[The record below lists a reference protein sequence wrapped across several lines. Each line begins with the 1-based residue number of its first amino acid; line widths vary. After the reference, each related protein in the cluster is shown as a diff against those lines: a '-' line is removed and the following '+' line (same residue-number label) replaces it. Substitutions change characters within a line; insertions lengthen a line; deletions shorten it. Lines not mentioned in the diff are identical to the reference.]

1 MVQANESAMRSG
13 ARELGP
19 SSLRPT
25 VYRPS
30 RPYALPAS
38 NGDEPAKRV
47 FRGPALARAGIWFRG
62 PAGTDNIVAV
72 RVPAAGPE
80 ELVELRIPRVL
91 TDGAHSTGQQYTPTS
106 AAPLPN
112 AMLLPAGWYL
122 LGSSVPTVVSQTGDG
137 RTRIEFD
144 APPDGAPEVVLTLR
158 HG

>member
-30 RPYALPAS
+30 RPSAIGAS
-38 NGDEPAKRV
+38 NGDGSGTSV

-62 PAGTDNIVAV
+62 PNGADNIVAV

-80 ELVELRIPRVL
+80 EMVELRIPRVL
-91 TDGAHSTGQQYTPTS
+91 TDRPQPTSQYTPS
-106 AAPLPN
+106 SDAQLAN

-122 LGSSVPTVVSQTGDG
+122 LGSSVATVVSQTSDG
-137 RTRIEFD
+137 RTRVEFD
-144 APPDGAPEVVLTLR
+144 APPDGTSDVVLTLR

>member
-13 ARELGP
+13 ARELGA

-30 RPYALPAS
+30 RPSAIPAS
-38 NGDEPAKRV
+38 NGDAPGTSV

-62 PAGTDNIVAV
+62 PNGADNIVAV

-91 TDGAHSTGQQYTPTS
+91 TDHAPPMSPKYTPTS
-106 AAPLPN
+106 DAQLAN

-122 LGSSVPTVVSQTGDG
+122 LGSSVATVVSQTGDG

-144 APPDGAPEVVLTLR
+144 APPDGTSEVVLTLR